1 MKLGRK
7 RAFWNGDQTVVV
19 GVCCIFCLL
28 CLSLWWDSLRKVTDV
43 FQDVGLK
50 SFLLVAFC

>member
-28 CLSLWWDSLRKVTDV
+28 CLSLWWDCLRKVTDV